1 MSTQKE
7 ALSWLFPPRVC
18 VKPLVWLIRK
28 RLNRCN
34 NALRIT
40 VAADNYYSFFF
51 FNVLIKL
58 QTNKVHAQSEQ
69 YYI

>member
-18 VKPLVWLIRK
+18 VKPLVLLIRK

-34 NALRIT
+34 NALSIT
-40 VAADNYYSFFF
+40 VAADNYYFF
-51 FNVLIKL
+51 FNVLNKL
-58 QTNKVHAQSEQ
+58 QTNKVNAQLEQ